1 MAIPKL
7 IHQTTTSRHTLTEP
21 FKANLQY
28 MQDLH
33 PGWTFAFYDGA
44 DRLDF
49 IRKHFDKEMVRT
61 YLSINPRYGPARA
74 DLFRYLLLYQCGGV
88 YLDIKSSA
96 TVCLDSVLQ
105 STDQYLLSHWD
116 NARGRPF
123 EGWGLHAETPHPGE
137 FQQWHIV
144 AAPRHPFLE
153 RVIRSVQMNIHCYNA
168 SLDGIGKRAVLRI
181 TGPIA
186 YTKAIRPL
194 LGQVK
199 SRLVNIGDLGFVYS
213 FFDPTNEIFNRT
225 GRMVHESL
233 APGHYR
239 GLAEPLVLP

>member
-1 MAIPKL
+1 MLIPKL
-7 IHQTTTSRHTLTEP
+7 IHQTTTSRQTLTEP
-21 FKANLQY
+21 FKANIEQLKA
-28 MQDLH
+28 LH
-33 PGWTFAFYDGA
+33 PGWMFSFYDGA
-44 DRLDF
+44 ERLDF

-88 YLDIKSSA
+88 YLDMKSSA
-96 TVCLDSVLQ
+96 TICLDRVLQ

-116 NARGRPF
+116 NASGRPF
-123 EGWGLHAETPHPGE
+123 EGWGVHAETPYPGE
-137 FQQWHIV
+137 FQQWHIL

-168 SLDGIGKRAVLRI
+168 SLDGTGKRAVLRV

-194 LGQVK
+194 LGRVRA
-199 SRLVNIGDLGFVYS
+199 RLVKISDLGLVYS
-213 FFDPTNEIFNRT
+213 FFDPCNEEFRRT
-225 GRMVHESL
+225 GRLAHETL
-233 APGHYR
+233 TPNHYR
-239 GLAEPLVLP
+239 SLSEPLVLK

>member
-1 MAIPKL
+1 MIPKL
-7 IHQTTTSRHTLTEP
+7 IHLTTTSRRTLTEP
-21 FKANLQY
+21 FIANLDQLRN
-28 MQDLH
+28 LH
-33 PGWTFAFYDGA
+33 PGWTIAFYDGA

-61 YLSINPRYGPARA
+61 YLSINPHYGPARA

-96 TVCLDSVLQ
+96 TIRLDDVLQ

-116 NARGRPF
+116 NAPGRLF
-123 EGWGLHAETPHPGE
+123 EGWGLRAETPYPGE

-153 RVIRSVQMNIHCYNA
+153 RVIRSVQMNINSYDV
-168 SLDGIGKRAVLRI
+168 SLDGTGKRAVLRV

-194 LGQVK
+194 LGK
-199 SRLVNIGDLGFVYS
+199 ARSRLVNISDLGFIYS
-213 FFDPTNEIFNRT
+213 IFDPANEEFRRS
-225 GRMVHESL
+225 GRLVHEAL
-233 APGHYR
+233 TPGHYR
-239 GLAEPLVLP
+239 SLTEPLVIKK